1 MDPARLKKIPVFAD
15 LSDEELGHIAALAA
29 EVSVP
34 ESKELVREGDYSYD
48 VLAIEEGTARV
59 ERHGENIADLGPG
72 DVFGEMG
79 VLERSQRNATVVAT
93 SPMLLVTLTSWDIRR
108 LQKTAP
114 KAVDRTCARWWRSAA
129 TRPEA
134 SCAHGRRRGRHQ
146 GPRQRALQGHGPGDG
161 RRRRGQRFDAARGA
175 DRAVPLRAVA
185 DQAVLRRLPPR
196 RRASTRASA
205 PARSLSRP

>member
-1 MDPARLKKIPVFAD
+1 VDPGRLKKIPVFAN

-34 ESKELVREGDYSYD
+34 EGKELVREGDYSYD

-59 ERHGENIADLGPG
+59 DRHGEHIADLGPG

-79 VLERSQRNATVVAT
+79 VLKREQRNATVVAT

-114 KAVDRTCARWWRSAA
+114 NAVDHLREVVAQRS
-129 TRPEA
+129 
-134 SCAHGRRRGRHQ
+134 
-146 GPRQRALQGHGPGDG
+146 
-161 RRRRGQRFDAARGA
+161 
-175 DRAVPLRAVA
+175 
-185 DQAVLRRLPPR
+185 DQA
-196 RRASTRASA
+196 
-205 PARSLSRP
+205 